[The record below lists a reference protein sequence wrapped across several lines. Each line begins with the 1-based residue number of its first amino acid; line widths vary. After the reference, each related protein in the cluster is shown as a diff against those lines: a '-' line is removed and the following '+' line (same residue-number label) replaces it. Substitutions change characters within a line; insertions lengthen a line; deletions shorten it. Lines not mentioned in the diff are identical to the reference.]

1 MKCKAFDTFFPQK
14 GTDFKQG
21 NGKVVP
27 VCCCCCTSKF
37 RTEILMSRLAVM
49 ERVQPNVEKPHT
61 SNPNPARISGT
72 WTCAALHFALL
83 TWLSKDN
90 NTGS

>member
-1 MKCKAFDTFFPQK
+1 
-14 GTDFKQG
+14 
-21 NGKVVP
+21 
-27 VCCCCCTSKF
+27 
-37 RTEILMSRLAVM
+37 MSRLAVM